1 LSRSKKDRDSFF
13 MVADKFTKMIHFI
26 SYHKIDDVTNIVD
39 LLFREIV
46 RFHCVLRSIVS
57 DCNVKFCSYFWKV
70 LWVKLGTKLLFSIT
84 CHPQTDD
91 QTKLVNR
98 TLTTLLRIIIQKNL
112 KN

>member
-1 LSRSKKDRDSFF
+1 MSKKDRDSFF
-13 MVADKFTKMIHFI
+13 IVADKFTKMIYFI
-26 SYHKIDDVTNIVD
+26 SYYKVDDVTNIVD

-46 RFHCVLRSIVS
+46 RLHCVLRSIVS
-57 DCNVKFCSYFWKV
+57 DRDVKFFSYFLKV
-70 LWVKLGTKLLFSIT
+70 LWVKLGTKLLFST
-84 CHPQTDD
+84 TFHPQTDS